1 MVIKDF
7 IVPLKMSIADIE
19 ALELKTAKGDLLLNF
34 KNVKIKEMI
43 LSVNVDGPIRIVEKS
58 KYEKNIGSYP
68 FNTWR

>member
-7 IVPLKMSIADIE
+7 ILPHKMTIADME

-34 KNVKIKEMI
+34 KNVKIKDTV
-43 LSVNVDGPIRIVEKS
+43 LSVNVQGPIRLIQKS
-58 KYEKNIGSYP
+58 KYEKNIATYP